1 MVNGDGVINHNEFD
15 DDCCGGDFVVDDN
28 AGDFVHNDDGDGC
41 DFDDEE
47 DDENDGDDEGSP
59 VPTCQSAGGVL
70 TACPCPEKRRRL

>member
-28 AGDFVHNDDGDGC
+28 AGDFVHNDDGHGC

-47 DDENDGDDEGSP
+47 DDENDDEGSP